1 MEFVKIYLF
10 CLLTSLSIYSYGY
23 TLNRILLKFDIKNSF
38 ELIFIGIIFLSFL
51 ALFLNFFT
59 ELNVYLNTFIFLL
72 SFFLLYIYKDTIDIT
87 EIIKK
92 IAIVSIIGFITF
104 ILDHSNRPD
113 AGLYHLPFVSMINEE
128 KIILGSVNLHYRF
141 GHISSLQYLYSIFNN
156 LILGENGILIPLTII
171 FSSVL
176 LYFYEE
182 LKLQKENILKLFSIF
197 SLIYI
202 LTSMNRYSGFGND
215 DPAHMFYLLCI
226 YNILKFFV
234 FKKDSQLIFNKIT
247 LFGVNTFLIKQFY
260 ALVLIFPLF
269 IFFFNFRKISLF
281 NKTNIFAIFIISFW
295 LIKNVLISSCLL
307 YPVNFSCFNSLEWS
321 PIDTRWEAKKA
332 SEESEAWAKAWP
344 DRADKSKNFEKYL
357 SNYEWINDWM
367 NNHIKTV
374 IKKLAPISILSI
386 LLIIYCLYIFKLKKN
401 IKKNNFL
408 LFLFLVNLSFSVVWF
423 FKFPMYRYGAAYL
436 GSSIILFNIIL
447 LHNLKLKE
455 NLKKIFNV
463 ILIFICFFVCF
474 KNFNRIFENLD
485 KKYVDYP
492 WPKKNSFT
500 NNNVKNYNE
509 PIIYEN
515 QIIYYVSSPYPLC
528 MYSKAPC
535 TTFRNLNLKRKIY
548 PGNYKVLMFNRSN

>member
-234 FKKDSQLIFNKIT
+234 FKRFT
-247 LFGVNTFLIKQFY
+247 T
-260 ALVLIFPLF
+260 
-269 IFFFNFRKISLF
+269 NF
-281 NKTNIFAIFIISFW
+281 
-295 LIKNVLISSCLL
+295 
-307 YPVNFSCFNSLEWS
+307 
-321 PIDTRWEAKKA
+321 
-332 SEESEAWAKAWP
+332 
-344 DRADKSKNFEKYL
+344 
-357 SNYEWINDWM
+357 
-367 NNHIKTV
+367 
-374 IKKLAPISILSI
+374 
-386 LLIIYCLYIFKLKKN
+386 
-401 IKKNNFL
+401 
-408 LFLFLVNLSFSVVWF
+408 
-423 FKFPMYRYGAAYL
+423 
-436 GSSIILFNIIL
+436 
-447 LHNLKLKE
+447 
-455 NLKKIFNV
+455 
-463 ILIFICFFVCF
+463 
-474 KNFNRIFENLD
+474 
-485 KKYVDYP
+485 
-492 WPKKNSFT
+492 
-500 NNNVKNYNE
+500 
-509 PIIYEN
+509 
-515 QIIYYVSSPYPLC
+515 
-528 MYSKAPC
+528 
-535 TTFRNLNLKRKIY
+535 
-548 PGNYKVLMFNRSN
+548 